1 MMKLIR
7 ALTFDLD
14 NTLWETDVSILRAEN
29 VMAHH
34 LKTLTPFEWMAEFNL
49 ETFHALRKVVV
60 KEQPQIA
67 HNLTTTRMETLK
79 RWFENR
85 GATSAIA
92 DDLAK
97 EGFRVFYEERQNVT
111 PYPGTV
117 ATLSQLSKD
126 FKLAAITNG
135 NADLMAMQIGRYFQ
149 FSLKSQDFLEP
160 KPAPVMFEEAL
171 KRLKVDPHE
180 CMHIGD
186 DIEHDVMGAR
196 QVGMKTVWFNVHK
209 LSQEGEILADY
220 VITDLRELLH
230 LLKQH
235 G

>member
-1 MMKLIR
+1 MKSIR

-14 NTLWETDVSILRAEN
+14 NTLWETDVSILRAEDAM
-29 VMAHH
+29 VRH
-34 LKTLTPFEWMAEFNL
+34 LRTLTPAKWMTEFTL
-49 ETFHALRKVVV
+49 DTFHAVRKEVV
-60 KEQPQIA
+60 KERPQIA
-67 HNLTTTRMETLK
+67 HNLTIIRKETLK
-79 RWFENR
+79 RWFEKQ
-85 GATSAIA
+85 GATNAVA
-92 DDLAK
+92 EDLAN
-97 EGFRVFYEERQNVT
+97 EGFQVFYEERQNVT

-117 ATLSQLSKD
+117 ETLSQLSKH

-135 NADLMAMQIGRYFQ
+135 NADLMAMQIGQYFQ
-149 FSLKSQDFLEP
+149 FSLQSQYFPEP

-196 QVGMKTVWFNVHK
+196 QVGMKTVWFNMH
-209 LSQEGEILADY
+209 SRSPEGATLADY

-230 LLKQH
+230 LLMQH

>member
-97 EGFRVFYEERQNVT
+97 EGFRVLKKGICLGEYNMIDQ
-111 PYPGTV
+111 
-117 ATLSQLSKD
+117 QH
-126 FKLAAITNG
+126 LA
-135 NADLMAMQIGRYFQ
+135 
-149 FSLKSQDFLEP
+149 SLEIHGKSMIP
-160 KPAPVMFEEAL
+160 L
-171 KRLKVDPHE
+171 KNLP
-180 CMHIGD
+180 
-186 DIEHDVMGAR
+186 
-196 QVGMKTVWFNVHK
+196 Q
-209 LSQEGEILADY
+209 
-220 VITDLRELLH
+220 
-230 LLKQH
+230 
-235 G
+235 

>member
-1 MMKLIR
+1 MKEIR

-14 NTLWETDVSILRAEN
+14 NTLWETDVSILRAEDA
-29 VMAHH
+29 MARH
-34 LKTLTPFEWMAEFNL
+34 LRTLTPTEWMAEFTL
-49 ETFHALRKVVV
+49 DTFQAVRKEVV
-60 KEQPQIA
+60 KERPQIA
-67 HNLTTTRMETLK
+67 HNLTTIRKETLK

-85 GATSAIA
+85 GATDAVA
-92 DDLAK
+92 EDLAN
-97 EGFRVFYEERQNVT
+97 EGFQVFYEERQNVT

-117 ATLSQLSKD
+117 ETLKQLSEA

-135 NADLMAMQIGRYFQ
+135 NADLMAMQVGKYFQ
-149 FSLKSQDFLEP
+149 FSLQSQHFPEP
-160 KPAPVMFEEAL
+160 KPAPFMFEEAL

-180 CMHIGD
+180 CMHVGD

-196 QVGMKTVWFNVHK
+196 EVGMKTVWFNMH
-209 LSQEGEILADY
+209 SHSPEGDTLADY

-230 LLKQH
+230 LLTPH

>member
-1 MMKLIR
+1 MMKAIR

-14 NTLWETDVSILRAEN
+14 NTLWETDVSILRAEDA
-29 VMAHH
+29 MARH
-34 LKTLTPFEWMAEFNL
+34 LRSLTPTKWMANFNL
-49 ETFHALRKVVV
+49 EAFHAIKKEVVQ
-60 KEQPQIA
+60 EQPKIA
-67 HNLTTTRMETLK
+67 HNLTIVRKETLK

-85 GATSAIA
+85 GATKAVA
-92 DDLAK
+92 EDLAN
-97 EGFRVFYEERQNVT
+97 EGFQIFYEERQNVT

-117 ATLSQLSKD
+117 ATLAQLYKN

-149 FSLKSQDFLEP
+149 FSLQSQHFPKP

-180 CMHIGD
+180 CIHVGD
-186 DIEHDVMGAR
+186 DIEHDVIGAR
-196 QVGMKTVWFNVHK
+196 QVGMKTVWFNTH
-209 LSQEGEILADY
+209 SYIPEGINLADF
-220 VITDLRELLH
+220 VITDLRELLL

>member
-1 MMKLIR
+1 MKGVR

-14 NTLWETDVSILRAEN
+14 NTLWETDASILRAEDA
-29 VMAHH
+29 MARH
-34 LKTLTPFEWMAEFNL
+34 LRTLTPARWMAEFTL
-49 ETFHALRKVVV
+49 DAFHAVRKEVI

-67 HNLTTTRMETLK
+67 HNLTTIRKETLK
-79 RWFENR
+79 RWFENL
-85 GATSAIA
+85 GATNAVA
-92 DDLAK
+92 EDLAN
-97 EGFRVFYEERQNVT
+97 EGFQVFYEERQNVT

-117 ATLSQLSKD
+117 ATLSGLSKN

-149 FSLKSQDFLEP
+149 FSLQSQHFPEP

-180 CMHIGD
+180 CMHVGD
-186 DIEHDVMGAR
+186 DIEHDVMGAQ
-196 QVGMKTVWFNVHK
+196 QVGMKTVWFNMH
-209 LSQEGEILADY
+209 SRSPRGDTLADY

>member
-1 MMKLIR
+1 MKSIC

-14 NTLWETDVSILRAEN
+14 NTLWETDISILRAEDA
-29 VMAHH
+29 MARH
-34 LKTLTPFEWMAEFNL
+34 LRTLTPTEWMAEFTL
-49 ETFHALRKVVV
+49 DTFHALRKEVV
-60 KEQPQIA
+60 KERPQIA
-67 HNLTTTRMETLK
+67 HNLTIIRKETLK

-85 GATSAIA
+85 GATNAVA
-92 DDLAK
+92 EDLAN
-97 EGFRVFYEERQNVT
+97 EGFQVFYEERQNVT

-117 ATLSQLSKD
+117 ETLSQLSKH

-135 NADLMAMQIGRYFQ
+135 NADLMAMQIGQYFQ
-149 FSLKSQDFLEP
+149 FSLQSQNFPEP

-196 QVGMKTVWFNVHK
+196 QVGMKTVWFNMH
-209 LSQEGEILADY
+209 SRSPEG
-220 VITDLRELLH
+220 
-230 LLKQH
+230 
-235 G
+235 